1 MAKNCAPLLIIED
14 SDEDYE
20 ATIWAFQQAG
30 VTTPSRRC
38 RTGAEALAY
47 LRPEGACADPMLP
60 FPCLIILDL
69 NLPGVDGRAL
79 LRDLHHD
86 AERLPVPVIVL
97 STSAN
102 PQDVTLCYRLGACG
116 YLVKPVDL
124 PRFAAMIR
132 VCADYW
138 LTTVILPETSA

>member
-1 MAKNCAPLLIIED
+1 MTEHRAPILIIED
-14 SDEDYE
+14 ADEDYE
-20 ATIWAFQQAG
+20 ATVWGFQRAG
-30 VTTPSRRC
+30 VTTPFRRC

-47 LRPEGACADPMLP
+47 LRREGADADPLLP
-60 FPCLIILDL
+60 LPCLIILDL

-79 LRDLHHD
+79 LRDLHQNG
-86 AERLPVPVIVL
+86 ERLPVPVVVF
-97 STSAN
+97 STSKD
-102 PQDVTLCYRLGACG
+102 PRDVTRCYRLGACG

-138 LTTVILPETSA
+138 LTTVALPETSG

>member
-1 MAKNCAPLLIIED
+1 MAENRTPILIIED

-20 ATIWAFQQAG
+20 ATVWAFQQAG
-30 VTTPSRRC
+30 VTTPFRRC

-47 LRPEGACADPMLP
+47 LRREGTCADFRLP

-79 LRDLHHD
+79 LRDLHHA

-102 PQDVTLCYRLGACG
+102 PRDVTLCYQLGACG

-132 VCADYW
+132 VCTDYW